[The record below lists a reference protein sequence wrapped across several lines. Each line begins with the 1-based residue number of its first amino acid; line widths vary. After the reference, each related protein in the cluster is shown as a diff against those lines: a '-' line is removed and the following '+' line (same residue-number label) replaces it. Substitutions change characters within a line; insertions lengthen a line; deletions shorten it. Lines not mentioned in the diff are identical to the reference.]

1 MTSALKNTSYSPLK
15 KEKFFYK
22 HRFVFISFLVPM
34 FLMIFAFARAGF
46 YPFGDEQIMV
56 IDMWHQYFPFLK
68 VLQEKLQTG
77 GSLLYTWEGG
87 GGTNFISL
95 MAYYFASPLNFL
107 TVLVPAKYLTEAMA
121 MIVVLKIS
129 FAAAF
134 MYINLRE
141 MFKRDDLG
149 MVAFAVSYSLCA
161 YAMGYYW
168 CLMWL
173 DVMALL
179 PLCILGLNKLID
191 EGKFRLYTISLAMMM
206 ITNYYIGV
214 MMCIFIAIYY
224 PILYFSR
231 EKARGAKY
239 CAITTGKAVLFSV
252 IGCCMAAV
260 ILIPTYLSM
269 QNTYYIDQQG
279 PTDNNFYNPI
289 LDVFSNLLP
298 NVELTVRGGLPNI
311 YCSVLSAMMAV
322 IFLLCKNISG
332 KKKAL
337 NCVILGFLVLSFN
350 WNRLDFIW
358 HGNHWPNELPY
369 RYSFVFSF
377 ILVTMACEAY
387 TCLKNITARQIG
399 GVAAGGILYVILAEK
414 LYSETFDYKV
424 IYVSIF
430 MIAVYAAVL
439 GIYKTGRIKQAVC
452 GIMLFVVL
460 FAEMTNYTVK
470 SVNAV
475 GKSNR
480 TTYYTG
486 YNDVQA
492 LKNKVL
498 DEDENFYRMEVYN
511 NWTCNDPALYGY
523 RGLTQFS
530 SEINSNVT
538 YMMKC
543 LGLAADPGSN
553 SFRYL
558 VQTPVV
564 NSLLNVKYIIARGET
579 MDDPMFEGLYQSNDS
594 NIYKSKYPLSLG
606 FMVNDTIKN
615 WNADET
621 NPFETQNEY
630 IYYALGDVEGNRF
643 LLEDIT
649 EYDASESTCDNGSLG
664 DYDGSGINV
673 ASSGGSA
680 TAHIAF
686 TATKSGPI
694 YMYAKATDAQ
704 TVSAK
709 IDGKTAVKFENNR
722 GCIASIGNA
731 QKGDTIYLDITFEDG
746 QAGYVES
753 YVYTMDL
760 NEWERIYSNL
770 NDESLNIT
778 DYNDTKIEGTV
789 VAKKDGV
796 LMTSIPYEKGW
807 SAYVDG
813 EKVDVQAISKAFCAI
828 DVSQGEH
835 TIVFKYTPYG
845 FVLGCTVSVLS
856 IAALIALYYVEKNSK
871 RRKAIIAK
879 IEAEDYSDISVDF
892 SQTFE
897 NINEEET
904 DYSEP
909 AQNLESTADEEPK
922 EQPNTDDE

>member
-15 KEKFFYK
+15 KEKFLYK
-22 HRFVFISFLVPM
+22 HRFVIISFLVPL
-34 FLMIFAFARAGF
+34 FLMLFAFYKADF

-68 VLQEKLQTG
+68 VFQEKLQTG
-77 GSLLYTWEGG
+77 GSLLYTWQGG
-87 GGTNFISL
+87 GGTNFIAL
-95 MAYYFASPLNFL
+95 MSYYFASPLNFL
-107 TVLVPAKYLTEAMA
+107 TVLVPSKYLTEAMA
-121 MIVVLKIS
+121 MIVILKLS

-134 MYINLRE
+134 MYIYLRE

-173 DVMALL
+173 DVLALL
-179 PLCILGLNKLID
+179 PLCMLGLNKLID
-191 EGKFRLYTISLAMMM
+191 EGKFRLYTVSLAMMM

-214 MMCIFIAIYY
+214 MMCIFIALYY

-231 EKARGAKY
+231 EKARGVKY

-279 PTDNNFYNPI
+279 PTDNSFYNPI
-289 LDVFSNLLP
+289 LDVFSNMLP
-298 NVELTVRGGLPNI
+298 NVALTVRGGLPNI

-322 IFLLCKNISG
+322 VFLLSNKISG

-337 NCVILGFLVLSFN
+337 NCIILGFLILSFN

-369 RYSFVFSF
+369 RYSFAFSF
-377 ILVTMACEAY
+377 IIVTMACEAY
-387 TCLKNITARQIG
+387 TCLKSISARQIG

-414 LYSETFDYKV
+414 LYKDTFDYKV
-424 IYVSIF
+424 IYISIAF
-430 MIAVYAAVL
+430 IAAYAIVL
-439 GIYKTGRIKQAVC
+439 GIYKTGKLKQAVC

-470 SVNAV
+470 SVQAV

-498 DEDENFYRMEVYN
+498 EEDDDFYRMEVYN

-523 RGLTQFS
+523 NGLTQFS

-558 VQTPVV
+558 VQTPIV
-564 NSLLNVKYIIARGET
+564 NSLLNVKYIIGRNET
-579 MDDPMFEGLYQSNDS
+579 MSQPTFDGIYQSNES
-594 NIYKSKYPLSLG
+594 NIYKSQYPLSLG
-606 FMVNDTIKN
+606 FMVKDTIKK
-615 WNADET
+615 WKAEDL

-630 IYYALGDVEGNRF
+630 IYRALGSEGNRF
-643 LLEDIT
+643 LLEDVT
-649 EYDASESTCDNGSLG
+649 EYDASSSSCDNGSLG
-664 DYDGSGINV
+664 DFDGSGINV
-673 ASSGGSA
+673 TSSGGTA
-680 TAHIAF
+680 AAHIAF
-686 TATKSGPI
+686 TATQNGPI
-694 YMYAKATDAQ
+694 YMYAKADNAQ
-704 TVSAK
+704 SVSAK
-709 IDGKTAVKFENNR
+709 INGGTDVKFENNR

-731 QKGDTIYLDITFEDG
+731 NKGDTITLDVSFEDG
-746 QAGYVES
+746 NAGYIET
-753 YVYTMDL
+753 YIYTMDM
-760 NEWERIYSNL
+760 NEWNRIYSLL
-770 NDESLNIT
+770 NDEALNIT
-778 DYNDTKIEGTV
+778 KHTDTKIEGTV
-789 VAKKDGV
+789 TAKQDGV

-813 EKVDVQAISKAFCAI
+813 KKVDVFDISDAFCAI
-828 DVSQGEH
+828 DVSKGEH
-835 TIVFKYTPYG
+835 TIVFKYIPYG
-845 FVLGCTVSVLS
+845 FVLGCTVSVFSL
-856 IAALIALYYVEKNSK
+856 AALIALYYVEKNYK
-871 RRKAIIAK
+871 RKKALIAE
-879 IEAEDYSDISVDF
+879 IEAADYSNLLLD
-892 SQTFE
+892 
-897 NINEEET
+897 
-904 DYSEP
+904 EP
-909 AQNLESTADEEPK
+909 ANTETSQIPETNSQESIQPQKDLQNQPDTKEPQNN
-922 EQPNTDDE
+922 ENE